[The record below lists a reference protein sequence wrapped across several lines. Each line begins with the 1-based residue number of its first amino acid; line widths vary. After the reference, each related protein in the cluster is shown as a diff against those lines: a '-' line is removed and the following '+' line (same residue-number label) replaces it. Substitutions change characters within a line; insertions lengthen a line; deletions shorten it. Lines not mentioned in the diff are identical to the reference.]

1 MMKKY
6 MIQENQRGFLFKDG
20 TFEQML
26 KPGKSRFFG
35 NGYRCEIVKASGRFA
50 MEGFDARLFL

>member
-20 TFEQML
+20 TFEKML
-26 KPGKSRFFG
+26 KPGKYRFFG
-35 NGYRCEIVKASGRFA
+35 SGYRC
-50 MEGFDARLFL
+50 